1 MPWRPGENRSRSIF
15 PAKPD
20 RGAGVAE
27 FHRDRDLVQVRGDG
41 AEFGVVIVAVHTQV
55 GRFSRPGCAHR
66 PETIAVPAFPDH
78 LDRPAH
84 PAGATGSAALI

>member
-1 MPWRPGENRSRSIF
+1 MPWRPGESRSRSIF

-41 AEFGVVIVAVHTQV
+41 PNSV
-55 GRFSRPGCAHR
+55 
-66 PETIAVPAFPDH
+66 
-78 LDRPAH
+78 
-84 PAGATGSAALI
+84 